1 MMADQQMKAAND
13 TYAGFLTMLKF
24 GTVATVI
31 IAAFVVLL
39 LAS

>member
-1 MMADQQMKAAND
+1 MADQQMKAAND